1 MTNIFEPVKDNYE
14 NLNDE
19 EISQL
24 ETILNCRFPEDY
36 RDFLSQYGRC
46 MFSGE
51 AIVKDEGGNEL
62 EVFTMFGGKGEAGN
76 IKKDSDLH
84 PEYTQDRLIP
94 IADDMFDNRFVLH
107 VETGKVGFIDYSS
120 GAATYTHVAKSFEEF
135 VKKIEVVPDEE

>member
-1 MTNIFEPVKDNYE
+1 MTNIFDPVEDNYE
-14 NLNDE
+14 NLSGE

-24 ETILNCRFPEDY
+24 ERILNCRFPEEY
-36 RDFLSQYGRC
+36 RVFLSTYGRC

-51 AIVKDEGGNEL
+51 AIVKDESGNEL
-62 EVFTMFGGKGEAGN
+62 EVFTMFGWKGEAGN

-84 PEYTQDRLIP
+84 PEYTQDGLIP

-120 GAATYTHVAKSFEEF
+120 GTATYTKVARSFEEF